1 MINMSNIKNKIG
13 ILLALVIFAV
23 TIPMQLFANVT
34 GDSTV
39 IDNNKY
45 GVQFE
50 VTDDWGQAFN
60 GEVSI
65 TNNSDQVIEDWEIQF
80 DFDRNIDRFWTA
92 NIVENT
98 DAHYTVSSLEY
109 NSYIAPGDTIKLGFA
124 GNPGDVKSKLEN
136 IQLVAKIRN
145 ITSFDEV
152 GTYVSK
158 NGKLP
163 DNYITKS
170 EAYDLG
176 WEPKEGNLQE
186 VAPGKSIGGNRFGNW
201 EGLLPIKEGRIWYE
215 ADINYHG
222 GYRGSERL
230 LFSNDGLIYTTTDHY
245 KTFKEWKLS

>member
-1 MINMSNIKNKIG
+1 MKNKYNKITM
-13 ILLALVIFAV
+13 LLALLVFIVA
-23 TIPMQLFANVT
+23 IPVQLFANIL
-34 GDSTV
+34 GDNTV
-39 IDNNKY
+39 IDQSKY
-45 GVQFE
+45 DAQLNIITSWKE
-50 VTDDWGQAFN
+50 AFN
-60 GEVSI
+60 GEITI
-65 TNNSDQVIEDWEIQF
+65 TNNTDQAIEDWEIEF
-80 DFDRNIDRFWTA
+80 DFNKNIDRFWTA
-92 NIVENT
+92 SIVDNT
-98 DAHYTVSSLEY
+98 DLHYTVGNLGY

-124 GNPGDVKSKLEN
+124 GTPGDTKCELKNFKL
-136 IQLVAKIRN
+136 VGKIKN

-152 GTYVSK
+152 GAYVSK

-176 WEPKEGNLQE
+176 WEPSEGNLQE

-222 GYRGSERL
+222 GYRGSDRL
-230 LFSNDGLIYTTTDHY
+230 LFSNDGLIYTTSDHY